1 MKEFEKPEVRLVD
14 CELRDI
20 LTASVNNWDLPV
32 VTEDDTPTP
41 SGWET
46 PIYP

>member
-1 MKEFEKPEVRLVD
+1 MKQFEKPEVRIVD

-20 LTASVNNWDLPV
+20 LTASENNWDLPV
-32 VTEDDTPTP
+32 VTEDKTPTP